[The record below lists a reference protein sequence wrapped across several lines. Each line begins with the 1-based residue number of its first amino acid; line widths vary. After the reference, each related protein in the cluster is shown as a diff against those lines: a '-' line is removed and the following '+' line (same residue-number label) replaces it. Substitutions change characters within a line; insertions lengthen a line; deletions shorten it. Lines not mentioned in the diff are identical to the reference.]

1 MASHAEQL
9 IGNINLANFAKATDL
24 KKRLWF
30 TLGALVIFRLLTFV
44 PLPGIDPRALDQL
57 FQTTQGGVLDLFN
70 IDRKST
76 RLNSSNSCA
85 SRMQSSALKTKTI
98 KTNY

>member
-1 MASHAEQL
+1 MRISDWSSDVCSSDLGASPMASHAEQL

-57 FQTTQGGVLDLFN
+57 FQTTQGGVQ
-70 IDRKST
+70 IGRE
-76 RLNSSNSCA
+76 SC
-85 SRMQSSALKTKTI
+85 RQGVGQ
-98 KTNY
+98 YV